1 MQPLSCN
8 EGASSSQYF
17 TPDGLYRIDGT
28 EMGLLGS
35 GAHGAVRLGQH
46 VQTGECVAVKI
57 SPTVVVHSACKEM
70 TALTRLDHPHIV
82 RLLGVQVDMHHE
94 RVYMIM
100 ELCQGGEL
108 FDRIAECGGLPED
121 EARRYFVHIVSAL
134 HHCHQNHVYHR
145 DLKPENIL
153 LDGQDNAKVA
163 DFGLAAVYQHMNEDA
178 RYLRHTKVGSVM
190 YAAPEVLTST
200 AQAGYDAAAADMWSL
215 GIILFSMLSGT
226 LPFQCAAASRC
237 KRYAAVLQQ
246 GIQVMCPDTLSPDV
260 TALLARMIHPDPKQR
275 YTPEQA
281 LQSQWLGGGLAETSI
296 TTDLAEEVEG
306 RARIT
311 DAQPRSWTILLQLPE
326 QRTMPGTSTS
336 SIVAPESSDPQE
348 QPDSP
353 GGAQKRKR
361 DDSAALASHPPEFA
375 VPLPPMTAA
384 LLSRSPAPAD
394 GSAIAQPPPG
404 SQPRVEVVD
413 CPGAGE
419 RGHRS
424 SDTDGGSS
432 SGAASSGDNAPSS
445 SNPLTALPLTG
456 CLTEYVKLWGWEP
469 LPHGTEQLLHNILQT
484 LRLLGLQY
492 TLHEERSVTQS
503 PPTESQLLSS
513 GSCSSAGAGAAAAGR
528 GNRLVV
534 KINFTTLD
542 ATGATG
548 RPPGAGASV

>member
-281 LQSQWLGGGLAETSI
+281 LQSQWLGGGLAETSP
-296 TTDLAEEVEG
+296 TTDLVEEVEG
-306 RARIT
+306 RARIA

-336 SIVAPESSDPQE
+336 SIVAPEPSDLQG

-361 DDSAALASHPPEFA
+361 DGGAALASHPPEFA

-384 LLSRSPAPAD
+384 LLSRSLAPD
-394 GSAIAQPPPG
+394 GSPIAQPPPG

-413 CPGAGE
+413 CPGARE
-419 RGHRS
+419 RGQRS

-432 SGAASSGDNAPSS
+432 SGAVPSGDNAPSS

-513 GSCSSAGAGAAAAGR
+513 GSCSSAGAGAGAAGR

-548 RPPGAGASV
+548 RPPGAGAGA

>member
-281 LQSQWLGGGLAETSI
+281 LQSQWLGGGLAETSP

-306 RARIT
+306 RTRIA

-326 QRTMPGTSTS
+326 QRTMPGSST
-336 SIVAPESSDPQE
+336 SIVAPEPSDLQG

-353 GGAQKRKR
+353 GNAQKRKR
-361 DDSAALASHPPEFA
+361 EDGPALASHPPEFA
-375 VPLPPMTAA
+375 VPLPPMTAG
-384 LLSRSPAPAD
+384 LLSGSPTQAPAAAPH

-413 CPGAGE
+413 SPGAGE

-432 SGAASSGDNAPSS
+432 SGAASSGDNAPS

-503 PPTESQLLSS
+503 APTESQLLSS
-513 GSCSSAGAGAAAAGR
+513 GSCSSAGASAAGR

-548 RPPGAGASV
+548 RPPGGGV